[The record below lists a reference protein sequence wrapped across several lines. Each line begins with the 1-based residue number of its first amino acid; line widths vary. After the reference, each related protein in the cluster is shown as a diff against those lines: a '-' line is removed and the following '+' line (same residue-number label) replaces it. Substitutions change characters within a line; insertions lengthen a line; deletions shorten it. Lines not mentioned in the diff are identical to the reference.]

1 MTTQAKQILVVED
14 DRSLRHACAA
24 SLRQHGWTVLTAVD
38 GEEALGMTRTE
49 AVDLIQLEMLMP
61 KVRGLEVI
69 RTLKADEKPRA
80 LAVLILSNSSREHD
94 VQEVMRLG
102 AVGYLVKANL
112 SLQELGDCVAQ
123 LLGDLS

>member
-14 DRSLRHACAA
+14 DRFLRHACAA

-80 LAVLILSNSSREHD
+80 LAVLILSNSSREQD

-112 SLQELGDCVAQ
+112 FIAITGRSCRPHYWGT
-123 LLGDLS
+123 